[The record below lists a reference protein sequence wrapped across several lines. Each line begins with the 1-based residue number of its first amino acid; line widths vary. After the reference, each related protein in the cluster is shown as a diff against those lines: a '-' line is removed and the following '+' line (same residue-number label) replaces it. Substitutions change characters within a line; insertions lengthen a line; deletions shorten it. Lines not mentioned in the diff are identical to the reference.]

1 MYQDHWKN
9 DSLARIRRFAENLFR
24 EKLEAV
30 ILFGSYA
37 REDNDSDSDFD
48 VMIIVDLDAY
58 TLAAYKYE
66 FARFGTNLDLEYGV
80 FHSFVLQDKDTFE
93 YWKETIPFF
102 KNVTDEGI
110 VINA

>member
-1 MYQDHWKN
+1 MNQKN
-9 DSLARIRRFAENLFR
+9 WQNESLTKIRQFAENLFE

-37 REDNDSDSDFD
+37 RGDNDSESDFD

-58 TLAAYKYE
+58 TLATYKYD

-80 FHSFVLQDKDTFE
+80 FHSFVLQDKAAFE
-93 YWKETIPFF
+93 YWKETIPFY
-102 KNVTDEGI
+102 KNVTDEG
-110 VINA
+110 VLVNA